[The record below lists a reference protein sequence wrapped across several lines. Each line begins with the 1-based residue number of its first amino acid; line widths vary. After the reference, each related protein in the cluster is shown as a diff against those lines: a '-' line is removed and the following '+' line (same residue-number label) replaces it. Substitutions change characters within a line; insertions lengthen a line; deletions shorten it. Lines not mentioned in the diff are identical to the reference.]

1 MKKFNLFNR
10 KVRGAPA
17 EVVPIRPGVLS
28 ASNDDISDGRA
39 AKAKWVAIA
48 AIKGVG
54 NVLCSLIFIVMLWLR
69 LPVKLL
75 LVGVSVM
82 AFIGV
87 FLCLTIFSDRSMVT
101 GFILMGLTTTALAWA
116 YDVLLTRLTP

>member
-1 MKKFNLFNR
+1 MKKFILFNK
-10 KVRGAPA
+10 KVGSSTAK
-17 EVVPIRPGVLS
+17 VVPIRPGVLS
-28 ASNDDISDGRA
+28 ASNDDVSDGRA
-39 AKAKWVAIA
+39 AKAKWVAVA
-48 AIKGVG
+48 ALKGVF
-54 NVLCSLIFIVMLWLR
+54 NVLRSLVFIVMLWLR
-69 LPVKLL
+69 LPVKLV

>member
-10 KVRGAPA
+10 KGRGAPA

-28 ASNDDISDGRA
+28 ASNDDIADGRA
-39 AKAKWVAIA
+39 AKAKWVAMA

-54 NVLCSLIFIVMLWLR
+54 NVLSSLIFIVMLWLR

>member
-1 MKKFNLFNR
+1 MKKFNLFN
-10 KVRGAPA
+10 KKNKSSLG
-17 EVVPIRPGVLS
+17 EVVPIRPGILS
-28 ASNDDISDGRA
+28 ASNDDVSDGRA
-39 AKAKWVAIA
+39 AKAKWIAVAA
-48 AIKGVG
+48 LKGVG
-54 NVLCSLIFIVMLWLR
+54 NVLRSLIFIVMLWLR
-69 LPVKLL
+69 LPVKLV

>member
-1 MKKFNLFNR
+1 MKKFSLFN
-10 KVRGAPA
+10 KKGGSSTAK
-17 EVVPIRPGVLS
+17 VVPIRPGVLS
-28 ASNDDISDGRA
+28 ASNDDVSDGRA
-39 AKAKWVAIA
+39 AKAKWVAVA
-48 AIKGVG
+48 ALKGVF
-54 NVLCSLIFIVMLWLR
+54 NVLRSLVFIVMLWLR
-69 LPVKLL
+69 LPVKLV